1 MSLTPGVPRIAL
13 LGGFA
18 VEVDGAPVPDAAW
31 RLRKSK
37 SVIKLLALTPGRAL
51 HPERLQA
58 LLWADRDPV
67 AAGNNLR
74 QAVYH
79 ARRAL
84 TGAGADGSAL
94 LALRGDL
101 LTLAPEVEVDIDTFD
116 AAAARAEQTQ
126 APGDIEAALAA
137 YGGELLPEDLY
148 EDWCTDRRR
157 MLAERHVTLLLAF
170 AATR

>member
-58 LLWADRDPV
+58 RLWADRDPV

-84 TGAGADGSAL
+84 TGGGADGSAL
-94 LALRGDL
+94 LALPGDM
-101 LTLAPEVEVDIDTFD
+101 LALASEVAVDLAAFEAARSR
-116 AAAARAEQTQ
+116 AAASGRPA
-126 APGDIEAALAA
+126 DIEAALAA
-137 YGGELLPEDLY
+137 Y
-148 EDWCTDRRR
+148 
-157 MLAERHVTLLLAF
+157 A
-170 AATR
+170 

>member
-84 TGAGADGSAL
+84 TGAGADGAAAL
-94 LALRGDL
+94 ASRGDL
-101 LTLAPEVEVDIDTFD
+101 LALAPEVGVDVNTFEQS
-116 AAAARAEQTQ
+116 AARAMASGT
-126 APGDIEAALAA
+126 
-137 YGGELLPEDLY
+137 
-148 EDWCTDRRR
+148 
-157 MLAERHVTLLLAF
+157 
-170 AATR
+170 

>member
-1 MSLTPGVPRIAL
+1 MPARVHVSL

-18 VEVDGAPVPDAAW
+18 VEVAGTAVPESSW
-31 RLRKSK
+31 RLRKSR

-58 LLWADRDPV
+58 LLWADRDPE

-84 TGAGADGSAL
+84 TGAGADGAAL
-94 LALRGDL
+94 LATRGDL
-101 LTLAPEVEVDIDTFD
+101 LALSPGVVVDLDDF
-116 AAAARAEQTQ
+116 EQ
-126 APGDIEAALAA
+126 A
-137 YGGELLPEDLY
+137 
-148 EDWCTDRRR
+148 
-157 MLAERHVTLLLAF
+157 
-170 AATR
+170 